1 MLNPASAQR
10 LLILLVASTIAVTV
24 MFPTVHQASA
34 QDESPP
40 IPYRAPDDPWLVRDD
55 ARLFSEDEMKR
66 FQFDLRRLQGLGVD
80 VAVYTR
86 RADASREDSEQFADA
101 LRESWAVESAP
112 GANDGMVLLLTV
124 SGSRPRASTFVMSS
138 GDNFFPLGQVD
149 QADFDR
155 IYEEEVAPHFRE
167 NRFDV
172 ALAYALR
179 RMLYAA
185 DYTPPDPPPVSGIH
199 ALAHD
204 AARIGGAVL
213 VQAALLGLAI
223 VPALMERR
231 LTIHPSRK
239 TVRIYAMV
247 FGGASILLALVSVVG
262 RSGLGI
268 LLAIL
273 VLALVTSVTALFL
286 TPAGTSAS
294 GARRVA
300 VVPSE
305 RRQVGRSLAR
315 ISHRKDRHVPQT

>member
-1 MLNPASAQR
+1 MLIPMTAKR
-10 LLILLVASTIAVTV
+10 LRNLLVASIIAVTCLV
-24 MFPTVHQASA
+24 ASVPQASA

-40 IPYRAPDDPWLVRDD
+40 IPYRAPGDPWLIRDD
-55 ARLFSEDEMKR
+55 AGLFTDEEMER
-66 FQFDLRRLQGLGVD
+66 FQFDLRRLQALGVD

-86 RADASREDSEQFADA
+86 RADASREESERFADA

-112 GANDGMVLLLTV
+112 GADDGMVMLLTV
-124 SGSRPRASTFVMSS
+124 TDSRPRGSTFVMSS
-138 GDNFFPLGQVD
+138 GENYFPVGQMD
-149 QADFDR
+149 EADFNQ
-155 IYEEEVAPHFRE
+155 IYEEEVMPHFRE
-167 NRFDV
+167 DRFDV
-172 ALAYALR
+172 ALAYAVR

-185 DYTPPDPPPVSGIH
+185 DYTPPDPPPLSGIN

-213 VQAALLGLAI
+213 VQAAVLGLAI

-231 LTIHPSRK
+231 LTIRPSRK
-239 TVRIYAMV
+239 TVRTYAVV

-286 TPAGTSAS
+286 TPVRTSTS
-294 GARRVA
+294 GSHRVA
-300 VVPSE
+300 VAPSAE
-305 RRQVGRSLAR
+305 RLFGRSLAR
-315 ISHRKDRHVPQT
+315 IYQRKDRHVPQT

>member
-1 MLNPASAQR
+1 MLNPVTAKR
-10 LLILLVASTIAVTV
+10 LLDLLVASIIAAACL
-24 MFPTVHQASA
+24 FPSIHQASA

-55 ARLFSEDEMKR
+55 ARLFTEDEMKR

-86 RADASREDSEQFADA
+86 RANASREDSERFADA
-101 LRESWAVESAP
+101 LRESWAVESEP
-112 GANDGMVLLLTV
+112 GADDGMVMLLTV
-124 SGSRPRASTFVMSS
+124 SDSRPRGSTFVMSS
-138 GDNFFPLGQVD
+138 GENFFPVGQVD
-149 QADFDR
+149 EAGFNQ

-185 DYTPPDPPPVSGIH
+185 DYTPPDPPPLSGIN

-213 VQAALLGLAI
+213 VQAAVLGLAV

-231 LTIHPSRK
+231 LTIRPSRT
-239 TVRIYAMV
+239 TVRTYAMV

-273 VLALVTSVTALFL
+273 VLALVTSVTTVFL
-286 TPAGTSAS
+286 TSAGTSTS
-294 GARRVA
+294 GSRRVPVA
-300 VVPSE
+300 PSGE
-305 RRQVGRSLAR
+305 HHLGRSLTR
-315 ISHRKDRHVPQT
+315 LHQRKDRHVPQT